1 MNNTEDMLPEK
12 IAFIQLKMVAASYFL
27 ILSVLYKFGGQHRR
41 HFLFVVFVYKFH
53 IPVCCFY
60 TLVAY
65 SSTPRVFVAPE

>member
-41 HFLFVVFVYKFH
+41 HFLFVVFVYYIQVPHSCVLFLY
-53 IPVCCFY
+53 ISC
-60 TLVAY
+60 L
-65 SSTPRVFVAPE
+65 